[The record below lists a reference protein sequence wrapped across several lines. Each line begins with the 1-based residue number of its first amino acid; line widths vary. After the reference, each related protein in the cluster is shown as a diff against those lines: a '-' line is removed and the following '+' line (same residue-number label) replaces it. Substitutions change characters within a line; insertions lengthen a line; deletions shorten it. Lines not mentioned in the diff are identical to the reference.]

1 MMTVFV
7 REEDSKRR
15 IVLRNGVSLRY
26 QKMGKM
32 HGCTKSRLLHHRC
45 NSFFLND
52 SELSACCTG
61 GRSVLQNQGIPY
73 RNPLNR

>member
-7 REEDSKRR
+7 GEEDSKRR

-32 HGCTKSRLLHHRC
+32 HTVARNQARCTIGATVS
-45 NSFFLND
+45 S
-52 SELSACCTG
+52 
-61 GRSVLQNQGIPY
+61 
-73 RNPLNR
+73 

>member
-26 QKMGKM
+26 QKNGKD
-32 HGCTKSRLLHHRC
+32 TRLHEIKAVAPSVQR
-45 NSFFLND
+45 FL
-52 SELSACCTG
+52 SE
-61 GRSVLQNQGIPY
+61 
-73 RNPLNR
+73 